1 MPQIEPELLD
11 RLRTEEEVRIA
22 TRPRPAAPERLT
34 TIWVM
39 VDERDR
45 VLVRSVRGER
55 GRWYRDLMV
64 NPDCALIFRRGPR
77 SRIEMRAEPAG
88 DDDRVEAAN
97 RALRAKYEG
106 IPGFE
111 PMLDPKVLDAT
122 FELRPR

>member
-1 MPQIEPELLD
+1 MPEIEPELLH

-22 TRPRPAAPERLT
+22 TSPGPGAPERQT

-55 GRWYRDLMV
+55 GRWYRHLRA
-64 NPDCALIFRRGPR
+64 NPHCALIFRRGPR

-88 DDDRVEAAN
+88 DHDRVEAAN
-97 RALRAKYEG
+97 RALHAKYAG

-111 PMLDPKVLDAT
+111 PMLDPKVLHAT
-122 FELRPR
+122 LELRPR